1 MVPPRRSME
10 TQKIL
15 QELEALARTLDVRV
29 TYEPIIGGAGTGF
42 GGLCRVHGEWRLIV
56 DRRLRVSERVQV
68 IVDGLRRRSPAPEV
82 VPPSLARYFATATAG
97 AGSAG
102 LE

>member
-1 MVPPRRSME
+1 MVPPHRSMD

-15 QELEALARTLDVRV
+15 QDLEALARTLDVRV

-56 DRRLRVSERVQV
+56 DRRLRLSERIQV
-68 IVDGLRRRSPAPEV
+68 LVDGLRRRSPAPEF
-82 VPPSLARYFATATAG
+82 VPPSLARYFATGTPG
-97 AGSAG
+97 TGSPG